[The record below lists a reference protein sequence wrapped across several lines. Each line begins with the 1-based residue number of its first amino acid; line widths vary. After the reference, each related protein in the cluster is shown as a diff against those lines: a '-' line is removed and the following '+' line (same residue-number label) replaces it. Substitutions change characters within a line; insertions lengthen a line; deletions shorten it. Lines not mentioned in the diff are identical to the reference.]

1 MRSPGNENGDPA
13 AVRKSEDQVYV
24 ALLGFVLSNCD
35 CGWGRQVKAGWES
48 HNLLVKVA
56 FLNHKIPK

>member
-24 ALLGFVLSNCD
+24 AL
-35 CGWGRQVKAGWES
+35 
-48 HNLLVKVA
+48 HT
-56 FLNHKIPK
+56 PKQIL

>member
-24 ALLGFVLSNCD
+24 ALENEQHIQL
-35 CGWGRQVKAGWES
+35 
-48 HNLLVKVA
+48 H
-56 FLNHKIPK
+56 

>member
-24 ALLGFVLSNCD
+24 ALVKILSASAYVVCV
-35 CGWGRQVKAGWES
+35 CVC
-48 HNLLVKVA
+48 V
-56 FLNHKIPK
+56 

>member
-24 ALLGFVLSNCD
+24 ALVNMI
-35 CGWGRQVKAGWES
+35 VVET
-48 HNLLVKVA
+48 
-56 FLNHKIPK
+56 